1 MKQLYTILSL
11 FICTLSVYSQNNVFV
26 LVDVSKSVTQNNLN
40 DAKKAL
46 TEVFTGGTSS
56 VGSIIKG
63 TISDLYKFKLN
74 TGDNLSASRFGSCQT
89 TWAITPSLNG
99 INNFNTDVT
108 NTLNSISWSPT
119 DNNTFIVLAK
129 AKIAEYAVINKIT
142 NYKLIIITDNIQ
154 TDFAKGILNY
164 CNTDAKALAESYKS
178 GVIEGVYTSL
188 KFNPLADFT
197 IHLIQSV
204 DVSNYNPIGGGIITP
219 PPPPSQAE
227 IKITSPPEAKKGNEH
242 EVKTEAVT
250 ITWNCPTCPQG
261 TKYTVLVSQYDYDG
275 KKIRDPKKCDL
286 PTATFPL
293 PDGKYRITVSASN
306 IIASSDYTC
315 ISVSTGGYGWLLFLL
330 ILIVG
335 GAVASYIWNKKRQEK
350 IDVFTNQNSEDPFSA
365 GSGGAQTG
373 NSSNSDYF

>member
-40 DAKKAL
+40 DAKQAL

-74 TGDNLSASRFGSCQT
+74 TGDNLSVSRFGSCQT

-129 AKIAEYAVINKIT
+129 AKIAEYAVRNSIT

-164 CNTDAKALAESYKS
+164 CNPDAKALAESYKS
-178 GVIEGVYTSL
+178 GVIEGVYTIL
-188 KFNPLADFT
+188 KFSPTADFT

-204 DVSNYNPIGGGIITP
+204 DVSKYTLPGVTP
-219 PPPPSQAE
+219 PTIIDAE
-227 IKITSPPEAKKGNEH
+227 NPAITITSPPEAKKGNEH

-275 KKIRDPKKCDL
+275 KKFRDTKECDL

-293 PDGKYRITVSASN
+293 PDGKFRITVSASTTT
-306 IIASSDYTC
+306 ASSDYTC

-335 GAVASYIWNKKRQEK
+335 GAVAYYIWNKKRQEK
-350 IDVFTNQNSEDPFSA
+350 IDVFATNKADDIFSKS
-365 GSGGAQTG
+365 SGGTT
-373 NSSNSDYF
+373 SSNSSKSDYF

>member
-11 FICTLSVYSQNNVFV
+11 FICPLSVYSQNNVFV

-74 TGDNLSASRFGSCQT
+74 TGDNLSVSRFGSCQT

-119 DNNTFIVLAK
+119 DNNTFISLAK
-129 AKIAEYAVINKIT
+129 AKIAEYAVRNSIT

-188 KFNPLADFT
+188 KFSPSADFT

-204 DVSNYNPIGGGIITP
+204 DVSKYTLPGVTP
-219 PPPPSQAE
+219 PTIIDTENPV
-227 IKITSPPEAKKGNEH
+227 ITITSPPEAKKGNEH

-275 KKIRDPKKCDL
+275 KKFRDTKKCDL

-335 GAVASYIWNKKRQEK
+335 GAVAYYIWNKKRQEK

-373 NSSNSDYF
+373 NSSKPDYF